1 MKERKKKLHSN
12 YSPHTI
18 NSEEWKIN
26 AINVVSY
33 EVAMFLFWGRN
44 IQYNKKWEFIR
55 INTASEQQSS
65 VAAG

>member
-1 MKERKKKLHSN
+1 LQLHVN
-12 YSPHTI
+12 YSTHTI

-33 EVAMFLFWGRN
+33 EVAMFLFSGRN
-44 IQYNKKWEFIR
+44 IQYNKKCEFIR